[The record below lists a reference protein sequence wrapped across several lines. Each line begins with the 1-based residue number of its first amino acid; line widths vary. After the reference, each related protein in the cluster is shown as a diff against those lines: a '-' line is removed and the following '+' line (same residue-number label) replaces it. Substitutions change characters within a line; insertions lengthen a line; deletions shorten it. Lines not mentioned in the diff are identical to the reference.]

1 VILNICMLMERSRDQ
16 ILRVL
21 YPDLPSPNWPVRN
34 QRRPG
39 ASTADVLRIRFT
51 ATPHA
56 QTDSSAKASSMKVA
70 LMSVMAK
77 LESIL
82 GRYLFEGMKASRMR
96 RHEEDRGQI
105 TFTDAV
111 RLRLAYQLG
120 EDFLLEV
127 WLKSSIGKAISQIRS
142 VEDLRNILGNYLFEA
157 MEASN
162 RRKEEKR
169 KEMRT
174 WTNAVNV
181 SSPSVEDGDE
191 DSKLRITLSFE
202 IGRKV
207 HEEAYP
213 S

>member
-1 VILNICMLMERSRDQ
+1 MYLAAHCVPEIERQAWLSPCFDHLRLLKQLTCVNEGDIRPRD
-16 ILRVL
+16 
-21 YPDLPSPNWPVRN
+21 SP
-34 QRRPG
+34 
-39 ASTADVLRIRFT
+39 
-51 ATPHA
+51 
-56 QTDSSAKASSMKVA
+56 AKASGMKVA
-70 LMSVMAK
+70 LMSVMAQ

-96 RHEEDRGQI
+96 CHEEDMGQI

-127 WLKSSIGKAISQIRS
+127 WLDSRIGNAISQVKS
-142 VEDLRNILGNYLFEA
+142 VEGLRDMLGDYLFTA

-169 KEMRT
+169 KGMRT
-174 WTNAVNV
+174 CTNAVNL
-181 SSPSVEDGDE
+181 SSPSGEDSDE
-191 DSKLRITLSFE
+191 DSKLEIMLSFE

>member
-1 VILNICMLMERSRDQ
+1 
-16 ILRVL
+16 
-21 YPDLPSPNWPVRN
+21 
-34 QRRPG
+34 
-39 ASTADVLRIRFT
+39 
-51 ATPHA
+51 
-56 QTDSSAKASSMKVA
+56 MKVA
-70 LMSVMAK
+70 LMSVMAQ

-96 RHEEDRGQI
+96 CHEEDMGQI

-127 WLKSSIGKAISQIRS
+127 WLDSRIGNAISQVKS
-142 VEDLRNILGNYLFEA
+142 VEGLRDMLGEYLFTA

-169 KEMRT
+169 KGMRT
-174 WTNAVNV
+174 CTNAVNL
-181 SSPSVEDGDE
+181 SSPSGEDSDE
-191 DSKLRITLSFE
+191 DSKLEIMLSFE